1 MWWRLRQGRAAA
13 HMRISRRLSAGAC
26 GNLRETGG
34 RWRWESARWDRGS
47 GDVTGGGRRS
57 FRRPS
62 SVGFE
67 AAVRRRRNPT
77 LAARP
82 FLPGV
87 GAPRGAGGRPATPSG
102 DNSAPAAPTPAAAP
116 GRLIMRRTTNGTA
129 ANPSASGQS
138 RGDEAHVGTRRRS
151 ATAQVPRRCLQG
163 RGRRLHGSQGRPG
176 CSASRAARERLG
188 AMLGRTSPAPP
199 PIREGRAGRLRKRP
213 SAPPPSPSPAT
224 GSAPPAPSPPPA
236 APPPPRPEGAEPA
249 GPPSLSVGATSA
261 GRPCDGRRS
270 RRTRERDA
278 AQGRAFRIVRHLK
291 YQEANKKK
299 REEKTNPLLKKKEKE
314 NVFRG
319 KRKARKQT
327 QEIGRAH
334 V

>member
-199 PIREGRAGRLRKRP
+199 PPLLPSERDARGAFGSALLPLRLHPRPLPDPRRQRPRPRPQPLPRLGPKAQSRRGLPLSP
-213 SAPPPSPSPAT
+213 SAPPVPAGPAT
-224 GSAPPAPSPPPA
+224 GG
-236 APPPPRPEGAEPA
+236 EA
-249 GPPSLSVGATSA
+249 GGQGSVT
-261 GRPCDGRRS
+261 RRKD
-270 RRTRERDA
+270 EL
-278 AQGRAFRIVRHLK
+278 FVLCVI
-291 YQEANKKK
+291 
-299 REEKTNPLLKKKEKE
+299 
-314 NVFRG
+314 
-319 KRKARKQT
+319 
-327 QEIGRAH
+327 
-334 V
+334 